1 MSYSCGLQSFRWCH
15 TLRPNHSWINHVVVS
30 PSALAAT
37 MNKWELLKTFHWKHG
52 ELFFSRETRQKK
64 CVRKCLHLSAFLWEC
79 GRKISV
85 SAIAKKRPGLLRRA
99 PQYLHSAPLSAKLNF
114 WKSSGGQAGNRR
126 RSRLQVLDI
135 RSLFPPYGILKKKHK
150 IQKSWYLYTC
160 YEVAESGIFWHLLNP
175 PVCSLPVKGKTK
187 ISIKSIDHDPG
198 DHILLLF
205 PVYFTAS
212 SDCRIPYMLYKL
224 IYRPSRV
231 FREIKDF
238 SNSPWK
244 CNLTLLW

>member
-1 MSYSCGLQSFRWCH
+1 MFTFVCLFVGVWKENLSQRDSKKAPGAVAAGSAIFTFSSPLSKTEFLKEFRGS
-15 TLRPNHSWINHVVVS
+15 SWKSQEVTVAGFRYQIFV
-30 PSALAAT
+30 SAL
-37 MNKWELLKTFHWKHG
+37 
-52 ELFFSRETRQKK
+52 R
-64 CVRKCLHLSAFLWEC
+64 
-79 GRKISV
+79 
-85 SAIAKKRPGLLRRA
+85 
-99 PQYLHSAPLSAKLNF
+99 
-114 WKSSGGQAGNRR
+114 
-126 RSRLQVLDI
+126 D
-135 RSLFPPYGILKKKHK
+135 LKKKHK

-198 DHILLLF
+198 DHIVLLF